1 MLPYLRFHHIGI
13 AVQNIERTVN
23 QYIIGGGVV
32 FSESDPIRSCP
43 KSKYLFLEK
52 QGMPCIEL
60 LEPVE
65 ETSPVTKILRNNG
78 VTPYHICYETDDLG
92 QTIVDLKAR
101 RFLVVVKPVE
111 AVAIENRKVCFLYHK
126 DVGLIELVE
135 AKKS

>member
-1 MLPYLRFHHIGI
+1 MLPYLRFHHIGM
-13 AVQNIERTVN
+13 AVSNIENTVN
-23 QYIIGGGVV
+23 QYIFFGGGYFRTPTV
-32 FSESDPIRSCP
+32 FDPVQRVNIC
-43 KSKYLFLEK
+43 FLEK
-52 QGMPCIEL
+52 RGMPCIEL
-60 LEPVE
+60 LEPGE

-78 VTPYHICYETDDLG
+78 VTPYHICYETDDLE
-92 QTIVDLKAR
+92 QAIADLKAR

>member
-13 AVQNIERTVN
+13 AVPNIERTVN
-23 QYIIGGGVV
+23 QYVFGGGY
-32 FSESDPIRSCP
+32 FRAPTLFDPVQKVNIC
-43 KSKYLFLEK
+43 FLEK
-52 QGMPCIEL
+52 QGMPRIEL

-65 ETSPVTKILRNNG
+65 EISPVTKILRNNG
-78 VTPYHICYETDDLG
+78 VTPYHICYETDDLE
-92 QTIVDLKAR
+92 QTIADLKAR